1 MEGKPFRRIKMKIGR
16 LLSIIISL
24 ALAGCAALP
33 QDPSNQETPPVPQ
46 ATPTAQSSLPPE
58 STPPVEL
65 EPVSTPDPE
74 GVERP
79 AEGQATPQLP
89 VTNEE
94 DSKLLAKLPA
104 GLLIAYHLNGG
115 LAGLDETWMIFADG
129 RITNSDQ
136 LAGQVEPE
144 AAAGL
149 AAAIQ
154 ALGFFDLQSSYLPA
168 NTCCDRFGYEITL
181 IVDGRAHQVS
191 ALEAEPG
198 VPEAFWQ
205 AVKLIKDFLSAHTTP

>member
-1 MEGKPFRRIKMKIGR
+1 MKIGH
-16 LLSIIISL
+16 LFTIFILL

-33 QDPSNQETPPVPQ
+33 QDSSNQETPPVLQ
-46 ATPTAQSSLPPE
+46 ATPTTQSYLPPE

-74 GVERP
+74 GVERQ
-79 AEGQATPQLP
+79 AEGQAKPQLP
-89 VTNEE
+89 VSNEE
-94 DSKLLAKLPA
+94 DNKLPADLPA
-104 GLLIAYHLNGG
+104 GLLIAYHLSGG
-115 LAGLDETWMIFADG
+115 LAGVDETWMIFADG
-129 RITNSDQ
+129 RITNPGQ

-154 ALGFFDLQSSYLPA
+154 ALGFFEMQSSYLPA
-168 NTCCDRFGYEITL
+168 NTCCDRFSYEITL
-181 IVDGRAHQVS
+181 IMDGRAHRVS

-198 VPEAFWQ
+198 APEAFWQ
-205 AVKLIKDFLSAHTTP
+205 AVRLIKDFLSAHATP